1 MSDCEPFSQCWCEK
15 HPKGY
20 DHPNCKPELEIG
32 GFVFNSIFF
41 ICFLV
46 FLILTTTLNR
56 VITKKPCY
64 MPYYS
69 KKKCLELK
77 KRK

>member
-1 MSDCEPFSQCWCEK
+1 MNDCEPFSQCWCEK

-32 GFVFNSIFF
+32 GFVFNTIFF

-46 FLILTTTLNR
+46 FLIF
-56 VITKKPCY
+56 
-64 MPYYS
+64 
-69 KKKCLELK
+69 
-77 KRK
+77 KRKAIFKI